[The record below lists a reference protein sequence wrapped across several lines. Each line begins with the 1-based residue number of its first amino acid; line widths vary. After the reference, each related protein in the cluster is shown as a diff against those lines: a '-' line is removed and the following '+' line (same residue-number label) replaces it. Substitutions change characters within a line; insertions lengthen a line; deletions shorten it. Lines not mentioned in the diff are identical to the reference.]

1 MKSIKQLF
9 IILSLSLVFTGCMKN
24 EKSTDLSSS
33 ETEIRQKLATLYSTY
48 GKSSDLLYSQA
59 IVKDL
64 FSPALEK
71 NLQRAVDASVADIE
85 KIAKSDH
92 PTDKP
97 ALLEG
102 SLFTSLYEGFTS
114 YKITSIDISQST
126 SASHL
131 QADVLVTLENTRVS
145 PSIHWTDSVHLAT
158 TSDHGWRIEN
168 IKFSEQ
174 TGNAKDLQTSLE
186 NFIAAT
192 PPMQTEK

>member
-9 IILSLSLVFTGCMKN
+9 IILSLSLVFTGCMKS
-24 EKSTDLSSS
+24 EKPTDLSSS
-33 ETEIRQKLATLYSTY
+33 ETEIKQKLADLYATY

-59 IVKDL
+59 IAKDL

-71 NLQRAVDASVADIE
+71 TLQQAVDASIADIE

-102 SLFTSLYEGFTS
+102 SIFTSLYEGFTS
-114 YKITSIDISQST
+114 YKITSIDISPDT
-126 SASHL
+126 SASNL

-145 PSIHWTDSVHLAT
+145 PSIHWTDSVHLR
-158 TSDHGWRIEN
+158 SISNNGWRIEN
-168 IKFSEQ
+168 IKFSEKE
-174 TGNAKDLQTSLE
+174 GNNQDLQTSLQR
-186 NFIAAT
+186 FITAT
-192 PPMQTEK
+192 QAVKTEK